1 MPTPAV
7 RVYPPAPVVV
17 QFDGLRLQLDRDGDG
32 FRVRLFAGSARQF
45 FVMAFGDSIRLGR
58 PSHPSAWVLPCLWL
72 GTDFSIDMPEEA
84 LQAIEDWHANLPPR
98 RKVMRLAD
106 QPEALPIE
114 NAEAIA
120 AASAARHGA
129 HDDVRC

>member
-1 MPTPAV
+1 MPIPSV
-7 RVYPPAPVVV
+7 RLYPPAPVVV

-32 FRVRLFAGSARQF
+32 FRVRLFVGSARQF
-45 FVMAFGDSIRLGR
+45 FVMAFGASIRLDR

-72 GTDFSIDMPEEA
+72 GTDFSFDMPA
-84 LQAIEDWHANLPPR
+84 DAMQAIEDWHANLPPR

-106 QPEALPIE
+106 HPEALPID

-120 AASAARHGA
+120 AAATAAHGA
-129 HDDVRC
+129 PCDVRC